1 LIQQQIGIILI
12 GDELLNGSR
21 KDKHM
26 EKVIELLKVRGL
38 SLSWARIIGDT
49 QQEIVATLAQTIPS
63 NDVVFSFGGIGA
75 TPDDLTR
82 ASAAKAF
89 GLNLTR
95 HPEATTLLEER
106 FGENAYPNRIL
117 MADLPE
123 NSKLIP
129 NPINQVP
136 GFKVKHHHF
145 VPGFPDMA
153 WPMVEWVLEAY
164 YQSLFNK
171 HPDIEWRWDIF
182 GVAESTLLGS
192 MNELLESFPKV
203 RLSSLP
209 STIRRG
215 DLIDFGLKGQEAD
228 VKKAAIWLE
237 ERLNH
242 LEIDFKLRSTCN

>member
-89 GLNLTR
+89 GLT
-95 HPEATTLLEER
+95 
-106 FGENAYPNRIL
+106 
-117 MADLPE
+117 
-123 NSKLIP
+123 
-129 NPINQVP
+129 
-136 GFKVKHHHF
+136 
-145 VPGFPDMA
+145 
-153 WPMVEWVLEAY
+153 
-164 YQSLFNK
+164 
-171 HPDIEWRWDIF
+171 
-182 GVAESTLLGS
+182 
-192 MNELLESFPKV
+192 
-203 RLSSLP
+203 
-209 STIRRG
+209 
-215 DLIDFGLKGQEAD
+215 
-228 VKKAAIWLE
+228 
-237 ERLNH
+237 
-242 LEIDFKLRSTCN
+242 